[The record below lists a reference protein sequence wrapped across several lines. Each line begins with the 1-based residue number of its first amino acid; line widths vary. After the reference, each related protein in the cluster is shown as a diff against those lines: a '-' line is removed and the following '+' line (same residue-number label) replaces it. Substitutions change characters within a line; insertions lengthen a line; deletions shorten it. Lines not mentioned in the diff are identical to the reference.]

1 MNDIKRSYVI
11 QWVGPFK
18 SDNDVA
24 KYVKRGDNNEVCHSS
39 CFTFYYLTGINKIGR
54 PINSINI
61 ERRFLIGNLDRMF

>member
-39 CFTFYYLTGINKIGR
+39 CFTFYITEAEEWRN
-54 PINSINI
+54 
-61 ERRFLIGNLDRMF
+61 

>member
-24 KYVKRGDNNEVCHSS
+24 KYVKRGLLVK
-39 CFTFYYLTGINKIGR
+39 TGAETPPK
-54 PINSINI
+54 
-61 ERRFLIGNLDRMF
+61 